1 MFFKKTTKKILS
13 FVMAATMVAG
23 VGAMNFGAISANAAT
38 SSVSAT
44 TTPKVTIINN
54 TTFTRHFVRLGE
66 ETKLAIPELTVSRA
80 YSESYTVVQEE
91 SSNNDSSSQNETG
104 NKDNSGQN
112 EFIGSEEPSTENNSN
127 QNESHNYSEG
137 YSWNISDCVSRFVLP
152 GNYKPSK
159 ILQDARH
166 KKQFEFIKLVYDK
179 TQKKYYLDFKAKAIT
194 PESKPALVQIQYLTA
209 DKKQQLVVHYYIDV
223 VKKIYKVNNASA
235 TTCSMEKGTRMAIKS
250 ANNNIIT
257 IKKVVSK
264 NKNVVTYQK
273 VNGQYVLKALK
284 IGTAKVVITYNNT
297 TYPNRPFTKELTIK
311 VTKPIIG

>member
-1 MFFKKTTKKILS
+1 MFFQKTTKKILS

-23 VGAMNFGAISANAAT
+23 VGAMNLGAISVNAAT

-44 TTPKVTIINN
+44 TTPKVTIIND
-54 TTFTRHFVRLGE
+54 TTSIRHFVRLGE
-66 ETKLAIPELTVSRA
+66 ETKIAIPTLRLRLGVLGSDNLGSCRL
-80 YSESYTVVQEE
+80 
-91 SSNNDSSSQNETG
+91 SQ
-104 NKDNSGQN
+104 
-112 EFIGSEEPSTENNSN
+112 I
-127 QNESHNYSEG
+127 
-137 YSWNISDCVSRFVLP
+137 LP
-152 GNYKPSK
+152 
-159 ILQDARH
+159 DARH
-166 KKQFEFIKLVYDK
+166 KKSFEFIKLVYDK
-179 TQKKYYLDFKAKAIT
+179 TQKQYYLDFKAKAIT
-194 PESKPALVQIQYLTA
+194 PESKPVLVQIQYLTA
-209 DKKQQLVVHYYIDV
+209 DQKQQLVARYYIDV
-223 VKKIYKVNNASA
+223 VKNIYKVNHASV